1 MPQFAQILIVDDE
14 ETDVLLLGHAFEQAS
29 LKHKLIVVRDGQEG
43 VEYLTRIAQSNG
55 VGSRLP
61 DLVLL
66 DLKMPRLDGF
76 QVLAWRSEQPRF
88 NDVPFI
94 VLTSSSY
101 DSDQERALVLGA
113 ADFWVKPS
121 SFRQLVSMALELDA
135 RWLTKELNRRTKSTR
150 KA

>member
-1 MPQFAQILIVDDE
+1 MLQFAQILIADDE

-29 LKHKLIVVRDGQEG
+29 LNHKLIVVRDGQEA

-76 QVLAWRSEQPRF
+76 QVLAWRSEQSRF
-88 NDVPFI
+88 NDLPFI

-101 DSDQERALVLGA
+101 DSDRERARELGA

-121 SFRQLVSMALELDA
+121 CFQQLIVMARELDA
-135 RWLTKELNRRTKSTR
+135 RWLRNSNRR
-150 KA
+150 